1 MDCRPA
7 TWFSAPIRPDSES
20 GTAQSLVHEVRAL
33 SVPGGATT
41 YVGGSAASLVDQK
54 HDLGARLPLA
64 MGLIALTTFLL
75 LWLFTGSVVLPLKA
89 LVLNALSLT
98 AVFGCMVWVFQY
110 GHLSG
115 VLGFTPLPTSTTMP
129 LLLFCIAF
137 GLSMDYEVFILSRIK
152 EMHDAGET
160 NAESVAGGLARS
172 GRIVT
177 TAAAL
182 LAVTFF
188 AFVTSRVSFI
198 QMFGLGTG
206 LAVLADATLI
216 RAVLVPSF
224 MRVAGDANWWSPGA
238 LRRLHDRIGLREAPT
253 PEPFVPEEQPA
264 ATLTNS

>member
-1 MDCRPA
+1 MDFA
-7 TWFSAPIRPDSES
+7 V
-20 GTAQSLVHEVRAL
+20 LAL
-33 SVPGGATT
+33 SRVKELLDASATNT
-41 YVGGSAASLVDQK
+41 E
-54 HDLGARLPLA
+54 
-64 MGLIALTTFLL
+64 
-75 LWLFTGSVVLPLKA
+75 
-89 LVLNALSLT
+89 
-98 AVFGCMVWVFQY
+98 AV
-110 GHLSG
+110 
-115 VLGFTPLPTSTTMP
+115 T
-129 LLLFCIAF
+129 
-137 GLSMDYEVFILSRIK
+137 
-152 EMHDAGET
+152 
-160 NAESVAGGLARS
+160 GGLART

-253 PEPFVPEEQPA
+253 PEAFVPEDRQA
-264 ATLTNS
+264 ATLMNS